1 MRISDWSSDVCS
13 SDLHRAGNDDPK
25 RQSARHQRGTIDLP
39 PIPEAAVSNPPA
51 NLQRLLDIMA
61 RLRDR
66 ENGCPWDIE
75 QTFATIAPYTIEEAY
90 EVADEIDRADL
101 HETDANSGAVGQ
113 RGEVRVGLGGTRSQK
128 KKR

>member
-1 MRISDWSSDVCS
+1 MTRRPPRSTRTDTLFPYTTLFRASR
-13 SDLHRAGNDDPK
+13 LRFRHRAGNDDPK
-25 RQSARHQRGTIDLP
+25 RRSARHQRGTIDLP

-75 QTFATIAPYTIEEAY
+75 QTFATIAPYRSEE
-90 EVADEIDRADL
+90 R
-101 HETDANSGAVGQ
+101 
-113 RGEVRVGLGGTRSQK
+113 RVGKGCVSTGRF
-128 KKR
+128 RW